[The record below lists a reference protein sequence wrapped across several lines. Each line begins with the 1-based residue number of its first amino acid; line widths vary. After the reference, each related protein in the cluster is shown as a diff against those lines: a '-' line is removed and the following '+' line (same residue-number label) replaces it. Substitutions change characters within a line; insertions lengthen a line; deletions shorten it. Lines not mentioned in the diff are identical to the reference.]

1 MSTYPSLIKVRV
13 GGLCLCSCSLLFA
26 KL

>member
-13 GGLCLCSCSLLFA
+13 GGLCLCSCFLFA